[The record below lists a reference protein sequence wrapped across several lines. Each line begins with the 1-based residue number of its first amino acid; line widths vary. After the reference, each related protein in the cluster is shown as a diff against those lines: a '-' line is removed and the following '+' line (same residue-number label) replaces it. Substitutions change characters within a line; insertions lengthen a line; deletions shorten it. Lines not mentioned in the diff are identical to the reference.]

1 MNECPIKGVTFTS
14 RALKVVALKRDITLQ
29 MVKEVILRK
38 LHREAQE
45 RVATM
50 HFRYP
55 TRLGG
60 GVSHYIAIE
69 MTEDDDDEALFG
81 IYDSIE
87 LQIRP
92 ELYVTFQ
99 RFVSSSTQS

>member
-1 MNECPIKGVTFTS
+1 MAFVYVIVHYDGSMNECPIEGVTFTS
-14 RALKVVALKRDITLQ
+14 RAPKVVALKWGITIER
-29 MVKEVILRK
+29 MKEVILRK
-38 LHREAQE
+38 LYREAQE

-55 TRLGG
+55 TRLDG

-69 MTEDDDDEALFG
+69 ITEDDDVEALFD

-87 LQIRP
+87 L
-92 ELYVTFQ
+92 
-99 RFVSSSTQS
+99 